1 MNYNIF
7 NSLIYHIFVKA
18 SEKHPE
24 SEGTRSILKYDTL
37 LIMLETIKNI
47 SLKKFNLEPSF
58 IEPILNKGKVNQV
71 FKVVIKDASYIFRFN
86 TKEYLSLYQ
95 KEWYCINLAQK
106 VEIPT
111 SQVYFVGT
119 EGEFAYMILDYI
131 EGDNGIDVS
140 EENHTKIYKTLGIYA
155 KRLGTIHVNGFGR
168 NVLNEKEGFYEN
180 WHTFFNESRK
190 RIFEDGVLIEKGI
203 LSQEQSQQI
212 QDRLKEMEDWNF
224 VPKLC
229 HGNMHVSNTIISPN
243 EKVYLIDWGNGA
255 GHVSPHVD
263 LADLIAWKDRK
274 YLDNFLEGLGMN
286 KEEFMLIEHD
296 VNNVLIMQ
304 LLDVIKRAVDTGK
317 EFNSKEFI
325 SDSIERIMKL
335 K

>member
-1 MNYNIF
+1 MQ
-7 NSLIYHIFVKA
+7 
-18 SEKHPE
+18 
-24 SEGTRSILKYDTL
+24 
-37 LIMLETIKNI
+37 ETIKNI
-47 SLKKFNLEPSF
+47 SLKEFNLEPSL
-58 IEPILNKGKVNQV
+58 IEPILDKGKVNQV
-71 FKVVIKDASYIFRFN
+71 FKVIINTIPYIFRFN
-86 TKEYLSLYQ
+86 QKQYLNSYQ
-95 KEWYCINLAQK
+95 KEYYCINLAR
-106 VEIPT
+106 EAGIST
-111 SQVYFVGT
+111 SEVYFVGV
-119 EGEFAYMILDYI
+119 EGEFSYMILNYI

-140 EENHTKIYKTLGIYA
+140 EENHAEIYKTLGMYA
-155 KRLGTIHVNGFGR
+155 KRLGTIQTNGFGR

-190 RIFEDGVLIEKGI
+190 RIFEDGVLIEKRI

-224 VPKLC
+224 EPKLC
-229 HGNMHVSNTIISPN
+229 HGNMHVSNTIISP
-243 EKVYLIDWGNGA
+243 EGKVYLIDWGNGA
-255 GHVSPHVD
+255 GHKSPHVD

-274 YLDNFLEGLGMN
+274 YLDNFLEGLGMS

-304 LLDVIKRAVDTGK
+304 LLDVIKRAVDNGK